1 MKQTEL
7 RFLVHGLLALFLLV
21 GTQGA
26 ALHALSHLEDGK
38 TGTSQGDTPERSVC
52 HQCLGYHNLDGA
64 LKSDPPALGALEFDR
79 LSSPVISAGSG
90 LVRCR
95 HHYRTRAPPRLA

>member
-1 MKQTEL
+1 MKQTDL

-38 TGTSQGDTPERSVC
+38 SGTSQGDTPERSVC

-64 LKSDPPALGALEFDR
+64 LKSDPPTLGALEFYR
-79 LSSPVISAGSG
+79 LFSAVIPGSV
-90 LVRCR
+90 LLHCR
-95 HHYRTRAPPRLA
+95 LHYQIRAPPRLA

>member
-7 RFLVHGLLALFLLV
+7 RFLVHGLLALFLVV
-21 GTQGA
+21 GMQGA

-64 LKSDPPALGALEFDR
+64 LKSDPPAFGAPEFDR
-79 LSSPVISAGSG
+79 LFSAVISGSV
-90 LVRCR
+90 LVRC
-95 HHYRTRAPPRLA
+95 HLHYQIRAPPRLA

>member
-1 MKQTEL
+1 MKQTKL

-26 ALHALSHLEDGK
+26 VLHALSHLEDGK

-52 HQCLGYHNLDGA
+52 HQCLGYHNLGGA
-64 LKSDPPALGALEFDR
+64 LKSDPPALDALEIDR
-79 LSSPVISAGSG
+79 LFSAVIPGSV

-95 HHYRTRAPPRLA
+95 LHYQIRAPPRLA

>member
-1 MKQTEL
+1 MKQTDL
-7 RFLVHGLLALFLLV
+7 RSLVHWLLALFLLV

-38 TGTSQGDTPERSVC
+38 SGTSQGDTPERSVC

-79 LSSPVISAGSG
+79 LFSAVIPGSV
-90 LVRCR
+90 LVRGR
-95 HHYRTRAPPRLA
+95 LHYQIRGPPRLA

>member
-7 RFLVHGLLALFLLV
+7 RFLVHGLLALCLLV

-64 LKSDPPALGALEFDR
+64 LTSDSPALGALEFDR
-79 LSSPVISAGSG
+79 LFSTVIPNSV
-90 LVRCR
+90 LVRFR
-95 HHYRTRAPPRLA
+95 LHYQIRAPPRLA

>member
-26 ALHALSHLEDGK
+26 ALHALSHFEDGK
-38 TGTSQGDTPERSVC
+38 PGTSQGDIPERSVC

-79 LSSPVISAGSG
+79 LVSAVIPGSG

-95 HHYRTRAPPRLA
+95 RHHYQTRAPPRLA

>member
-1 MKQTEL
+1 MKQTKL

-26 ALHALSHLEDGK
+26 VLHALSHFEDGK
-38 TGTSQGDTPERSVC
+38 IGTSQGDTTERSVC
-52 HQCLGYHNLDGA
+52 HQCLGYHNLEGA
-64 LKSDPPALGALEFDR
+64 LKPDPPALGALEFDR
-79 LSSPVISAGSG
+79 LFSAVIPGSV

-95 HHYRTRAPPRLA
+95 LHYQIRAPPRLA